1 MPHSPPFLA
10 VALRSL
16 ASLVTIPGYHRA
28 IRLAFS
34 PNRNTFSFDIRQD
47 GLRWIGNTKEYVLWH
62 TYFLGSYENVLLNA
76 MCKYITPERH
86 GALLDIGGNLG
97 TTAVQCARSFQD
109 VHSFEPNLALHE
121 TFGILMRANDIENVH
136 LHPIALGDEDRIAT
150 LTVFNAHN
158 SGTGSLLNDDV
169 CEEDHYTTD
178 VEVRQAERYI
188 EEHVKNPI
196 SAIKL
201 DVQGYEAAILKSL
214 ANVIRR
220 ERPIL
225 YVEVAAPATREAIHP
240 ATFAERFGYS
250 VRAYTT
256 RRSRWFGRNRI
267 VPIAQD
273 QWEAFEGDV
282 LLVPTSH
289 NIMA

>member
-16 ASLVTIPGYHRA
+16 ASLVTIPGYHRL
-28 IRLAFS
+28 IRLMFS
-34 PNRNTFSFDIRQD
+34 PNRNTFPFDICQD
-47 GLRWIGNTKEYVLWH
+47 GLRWIGNTKEYVFWH
-62 TYFLGSYENVLLNA
+62 TYFLGSYENTLLHA
-76 MCKYITPERH
+76 MCKYVMTPQR

-97 TTAVQCARSFQD
+97 TTAVQCASSFEY
-109 VHSFEPNLALHE
+109 VHSFEPNHALHE
-121 TFGILMRANDIENVH
+121 SFCTLIQANDVTNVH
-136 LHPIALGDEDRIAT
+136 LHPVALGDQDRMAT

-158 SGTGSLLNDDV
+158 SGTGSLLNDDILDK
-169 CEEDHYTTD
+169 EHYTTV
-178 VEVRQAERYI
+178 VEVRQAERYV
-188 EEHVKNPI
+188 EEHVNCSI

-201 DVQGYEAAILKSL
+201 DVQGYEAAILRSL

-225 YVEVAAPATREAIHP
+225 YVEVTAPATRAAVHP

-256 RRSRWFGRNRI
+256 RRSRWFGRSQVI
-267 VPIAQD
+267 PIAED
-273 QWEAFEGDV
+273 QWAGFEGDA
-282 LLVPTSH
+282 LLVPTFH
-289 NIMA
+289 NAIA